1 MTGYPNLLRPLDLG
15 FIRLPNRLV
24 MGSMHMGLE
33 GEPGG
38 LERLAAFYAERA
50 SAGLIVTGAFAPNA
64 LGTLKGDKAIMAT
77 REDAVAHRVIPQA
90 VHAAGGR
97 IALQLV
103 HSGRYGFHKEIVA
116 PSAIRAPINPVVPR
130 ALETHEI
137 EAIIDDFATAT
148 ALAREAGYDGV
159 EIMGSEGYL
168 ITQFLC
174 RRTNKREDE
183 WGGPLENRMRFARE
197 IVRRARAKVGRDF
210 LLLFR
215 FSALDLVEE
224 GSTGEEVVALAK
236 ALQQDGVDILSS
248 GIGWHEA
255 RIPTIS
261 QAVPTAAF
269 AFAVR
274 RVRQAVKIP
283 VVASNRIHDVDA
295 AERLLA
301 EGFCDLVAM
310 ARPFLADGEIAAKV
324 ARGDKAGINP
334 CIACNQACL
343 DHYFGSESTSCV
355 VNPRAGR
362 ETELRLSPAPTP
374 KRIAVVGGGPGG
386 LMAAAVAA
394 ERGHKVTLYESA
406 YRLGGQFNLASAVPG
421 KAVFADSVA
430 YFAER
435 LRRAEATIRLGAQV
449 HGPGDLDGCDAIVL
463 AAGVH
468 PRKPAIPGIDRPN
481 VVGYG
486 DVLSGRAEVGEHVV
500 ILGAGGIGF
509 DVALHLVE
517 RDADAQTDPQAF
529 AELWGIDTGA
539 ATTGG
544 LKPEGPAKPTA
555 PHTITMLKRSPGRF
569 GAGLGKSTG
578 WVHMLVLQR
587 AGVRMVAGVA
597 YDRIDDEGVHITVD
611 GKQEVIPADTVIVCT
626 GQEPA
631 GELATALA
639 PLGVPVHVIGGARQ
653 AAGLDAKRAMDEAFR
668 LAATL

>member
-1 MTGYPNLLRPLDLG
+1 MTGYPHLFRPLDLG

-38 LERLAAFYAERA
+38 LTRLAAFYAERA

-77 REDAVAHRVIPQA
+77 REDAAAHRVIPEA

-103 HSGRYGFHKEIVA
+103 HSGRYGFHKAIVA
-116 PSAIRAPINPVVPR
+116 PSAIRAPINPGTPR
-130 ALETHEI
+130 ALEAQEI
-137 EAIIDDFATAT
+137 EAIIDDFATST

-159 EIMGSEGYL
+159 ELMGSEGYL

-174 RRTNKREDE
+174 RRTNRREDE
-183 WGGPLENRMRFARE
+183 WGGSLEGRMRFARE
-197 IVRRARAKVGRDF
+197 IVRRARAKTGRDF

-215 FSALDLVEE
+215 FSALDLVDE
-224 GSTGEEVVALAK
+224 GSTGEEIVALAR

-261 QAVPTAAF
+261 QAVPTGAF

-274 RVRQAVKIP
+274 RVRQAVEIP
-283 VVASNRIHDVDA
+283 VVASNRIHDVGA
-295 AERLLA
+295 AERLVA

-310 ARPFLADGEIAAKV
+310 ARPFLADGEIAAK
-324 ARGDKAGINP
+324 AALGDAAGINP

-362 ETELRLSPAPTP
+362 ETELALAPASTA
-374 KRIAVVGGGPGG
+374 KRIAVIGGGPGG
-386 LMAAAVAA
+386 LMAAAAAA
-394 ERGHKVTLYESA
+394 ERGHKVTLYEA
-406 YRLGGQFNLASAVPG
+406 ADRLGGQFNLAAAVPG
-421 KAVFADSVA
+421 KAVFADSVG

-435 LRRAEATIRLGAQV
+435 LRRAGAEIRLGAAV
-449 HGPGDLDGCDAIVL
+449 RGPADLNGCEAVVL
-463 AAGVH
+463 AAGIH
-468 PRKPAIPGIDRPN
+468 PRRPDIPGIGRSN

-486 DVLSGRAEVGEHVV
+486 DVLAGRAKVGNRVA

-509 DVALHLVE
+509 DVALHLAE
-517 RDADAQTDPQAF
+517 QGSHAETDAEAF
-529 AELWGIDTGA
+529 ADFWGIDSGA
-539 ATTGG
+539 ATVGG
-544 LKPEGPAKPTA
+544 LKAQGPARLA
-555 PHTITMLKRSPGRF
+555 SPHKITMLKRSTGRF

-578 WVHMLVLQR
+578 WVHVLVLQR
-587 AGVRMVAGVA
+587 AGVRMIGGVS
-597 YDRIDDEGVHITVD
+597 YERIDDAGLHITVD
-611 GKQEVIPADTVIVCT
+611 GKPEVIPADTVVVCT

-631 GELATALA
+631 NGLAAALA
-639 PLGVPVHVIGGARQ
+639 PLGVPVHVIGGAKQ
-653 AAGLDAKRAMDEAFR
+653 AAGLDAKRAMEEAFR